1 MTQPILEALA
11 VSKSFALRDNGHPGG
26 PKRLLKAVDQ
36 VSLALAP
43 GETLGIAGESGCG
56 KSTMAKLLTGLLPP
70 DNGTIRF
77 EGTDLQQLQ
86 REQQRRFRRSVQMI
100 FQDPFASLNPRLRIG
115 DAIAEPFQIHGLAPA
130 GSSRDQATLL
140 MRQVGLA
147 PELYDRFPHEFSG
160 GQRQRIGIARALA
173 AQPTVIVADEPVSS
187 LDISI
192 QAQIINL
199 LLELKQHQGLTM
211 VVISH
216 DLAVLHHMSDRIAV
230 MYLGALVE
238 LAPAGALF
246 RRCRH
251 PYTEALLAAI
261 PRLHPREQPPA
272 VRLQLEPSTSD
283 GPPNGCRFHPRC
295 PYALDICRHQ
305 APRLEE
311 QAPGHA
317 AACHR
322 SNELFK
328 P

>member
-11 VSKSFALRDNGHPGG
+11 VSKSFALQDNGHPGG

-36 VSLALAP
+36 ISLALAP

-70 DNGTIRF
+70 DSGRIRF
-77 EGTDLQQLQ
+77 QGNDLTRLTPDQG
-86 REQQRRFRRSVQMI
+86 RHFRRSVQMI

-115 DAIAEPFQIHGLAPA
+115 DAIAEPLQIHDLAPA
-130 GSSRDQATLL
+130 GNCRDMAMRL
-140 MRQVGLA
+140 MQKVGLA

-173 AQPTVIVADEPVSS
+173 AQPTVLVADEPVSS

-199 LLELKQHQGLTM
+199 LLELKRHQELTM
-211 VVISH
+211 AVISH
-216 DLAVLHHMSDRIAV
+216 DLAVLRHMSDRIAV

-238 LAPAGALF
+238 LAPAGELF

-261 PRLHPREQPPA
+261 PRLHTTDQPAP
-272 VRLQLEPSTSD
+272 VRLQQELPSSD
-283 GPPNGCRFHPRC
+283 GMPSGCRFHPRC
-295 PYALDICRHQ
+295 PYALDICRQ
-305 APRLEE
+305 QTPPLTE

>member
-1 MTQPILEALA
+1 MTRPILEALA
-11 VSKSFALRDNGHPGG
+11 VSKSFALRDNGPRSG

-36 VSLALAP
+36 ISLALTP

-77 EGTDLQQLQ
+77 EGTDLQQLR

-115 DAIAEPFQIHGLAPA
+115 DAIAEPLQIHGLAPA
-130 GSSRDQATLL
+130 GSYRDQATLL
-140 MRQVGLA
+140 MQQVGLA

-199 LLELKQHQGLTM
+199 LLELKHRQGLTM

-230 MYLGALVE
+230 MYLGAVVE
-238 LAPAGALF
+238 LAPAGELF

-261 PRLHPREQPPA
+261 PRLHPYAQPPA
-272 VRLQLEPSTSD
+272 VRLQQELPSSD
-283 GPPNGCRFHPRC
+283 GMPSGCRFHPRC
-295 PYALDICRHQ
+295 PYAQDICRQQ
-305 APRLEE
+305 APNLVE

-317 AACHR
+317 AACHL

>member
-1 MTQPILEALA
+1 MNQPIQEALA
-11 VSKSFALRDNGHPGG
+11 VSKSFALRDGGPRSG

-36 VSLALAP
+36 VSLSLAP
-43 GETLGIAGESGCG
+43 GETLGVAGESGCG
-56 KSTMAKLLTGLLPP
+56 KSTLAKLLTGLLPP
-70 DNGTIRF
+70 DGGTIRF
-77 EGTDLQQLQ
+77 EGTDLLQLQ

-115 DAIAEPFQIHGLAPA
+115 DAIAEPLLINGLSNHADCRPM
-130 GSSRDQATLL
+130 ATAL
-140 MRQVGLA
+140 MEQVGLS

-199 LLELKQHQGLTM
+199 LLELKHHQGLTM

-216 DLAVLHHMSDRIAV
+216 DLAVLRHMSDRIAV
-230 MYLGALVE
+230 MYLGGLVE
-238 LAPAGALF
+238 LAPAAELF

-261 PRLHPREQPPA
+261 PRLHPSDQHPP
-272 VRLQLEPSTSD
+272 VRLQQDPGSPSD
-283 GPPNGCRFHPRC
+283 PPRGCRFHPRC
-295 PYALDICRHQ
+295 PHAQDICRQ
-305 APRLEE
+305 EAPPLQE

-322 SNELFK
+322 SNELFRS
-328 P
+328 